1 VALASFQQALQ
12 LFRELKDDLMEYHTL
27 RNIGRVY
34 EAQAQDTQALRKYQ
48 QALHLSQPGTDERW
62 KAYVHVD
69 IGRLLQ
75 RKKQYSQSALH
86 YGQALEFNRKTEDKL
101 GASQTYYSLAQLS
114 LDVGNLS
121 EAETQIKQ
129 AVSIIESVRAKVI
142 RQELR
147 TSYFALV
154 NQIFGLYTD
163 ILMQQHQRSP
173 TGQFVKEALTVS
185 EQSRARSLLD
195 LLNESRHDIKQ
206 GADPKLLEQERS
218 LQQTLNGKADR
229 KLQLANQPG
238 KEAELAAVSK
248 EVDDLTM
255 QLDDIRSKMRE
266 TSPRYA
272 ALTQPQPLK
281 AAEIQQLLDDNTM
294 LLEYALGDERSY
306 LWAVTRD
313 AIEAYTLPRR
323 TTIEPLVREMVQL
336 MTAPLQQDNE
346 TAAAWQRRV
355 LQADQQYWPRAAELS
370 QMVLGPVAAKLGQQR
385 LVIVGD
391 GALQLL
397 PFAALPEPVVSGQ
410 LSVVSKN
417 AKDNRQPTTDNRQP
431 LIAAHELTS
440 LPSASA
446 LKLLRED
453 RVKPLPPRG
462 WLARLRS
469 WWGQEPASLHSV
481 AVLAD
486 PVFEK
491 DDKRVQS
498 KEPTATQVHQPQT
511 RDVDLS
517 NENVFL
523 PRLVATR
530 EEAAEIKKAAGAN
543 PFLLKQGFEVNRA
556 LLASE
561 ELNRYG
567 VVHFAT
573 HGLWDSTNPELSV
586 IFLSR
591 FDRQGNKVDGTLRLS
606 DIYNLT
612 LPKELVVLSAC
623 ETAVGK
629 DVRGEGLIAL
639 TRGFMYAGAA
649 RVLASLWKVEDTA
662 TAEMMK
668 IFYQRLL
675 QDNLTPAAALRQAQI
690 AMWRKE
696 PDKAPYNWAAFVMQG
711 EYR

>member
-1 VALASFQQALQ
+1 
-12 LFRELKDDLMEYHTL
+12 
-27 RNIGRVY
+27 
-34 EAQAQDTQALRKYQ
+34 
-48 QALHLSQPGTDERW
+48 
-62 KAYVHVD
+62 
-69 IGRLLQ
+69 
-75 RKKQYSQSALH
+75 
-86 YGQALEFNRKTEDKL
+86 
-101 GASQTYYSLAQLS
+101 
-114 LDVGNLS
+114 
-121 EAETQIKQ
+121 
-129 AVSIIESVRAKVI
+129 
-142 RQELR
+142 
-147 TSYFALV
+147 
-154 NQIFGLYTD
+154 
-163 ILMQQHQRSP
+163 MQQHGERP
-173 TGQFVKEALTVS
+173 LEENAHEALTIS
-185 EQSRARSLLD
+185 ERARARSLLD

-206 GADPKLLEQERS
+206 GVDPKRLEQERS
-218 LQQTLNGKADR
+218 IQQTLNGKADR
-229 KLQLANQPG
+229 KLQLTGEQG
-238 KEAELAAVSK
+238 KDAEFAAVSK
-248 EVDDLTM
+248 EVDDLTT
-255 QLDDIRSKMRE
+255 QLDEVRSQIRA

-272 ALTQPQPLK
+272 SLTQPQPLK

-323 TTIEPLVREMVQL
+323 STIEPLVREVMQL
-336 MTAPLQQDNE
+336 MTATLQQDNE

-370 QMVLGPVAAKLGQQR
+370 QMVLGPVAAKLGHKR

-397 PFAALPEPVVSGQ
+397 PFAALPVPVVGGQ
-410 LSVVSKN
+410 LSAVSKN
-417 AKDNRQPTTDNRQP
+417 AKDNRQPTTDNRPP
-431 LIAAHELTS
+431 LITEHELTS
-440 LPSASA
+440 LPSASS

-453 RVKPLPPRG
+453 RVKPLPPSG
-462 WLARLRS
+462 WLARLRA
-469 WWGQEPASLHSV
+469 WWGQTEEPASLHSV

-491 DDKRVQS
+491 DDKRVLS
-498 KEPTATQVHQPQT
+498 KEPTAAQVHQPQT

-556 LLASE
+556 LLASA

-573 HGLWDSTNPELSV
+573 HGLWDSNNPELSA

-591 FDRQGNKVDGTLRLS
+591 FDRQGNKLEGTLRLS
-606 DIYNLT
+606 DIYSLI

-629 DVRGEGLIAL
+629 DIRGEGLIAL

-649 RVLASLWKVEDTA
+649 RVLASLWKVEDGA
-662 TAEMMK
+662 TAELMK
-668 IFYQRLL
+668 EFYQGLL
-675 QDNLTPAAALRQAQI
+675 QEKLTPAAALRQAQVT
-690 AMWRKE
+690 MWRKE
-696 PDKAPYNWAAFVMQG
+696 PDKAPYNWAAFVLQG